1 MELAELLAQQ
11 EMQELMVILA
21 LTELAAQRAQWGI

>member
-1 MELAELLAQQ
+1 MVQLELRAQQ

-21 LTELAAQRAQWGI
+21 LTELAELLA